1 MSDTSGAEA
10 QAGALAEIEDAIAP
24 VRSEV
29 ELLQAAYQE
38 AYDSAL
44 DSISGQFQLWD
55 QAAEVIPTSAD
66 KINQAL
72 ESQANYWKDYNANLQ
87 TILSNA
93 GEIEGLNEM
102 LASLDPGDKNT
113 VNFVAGLAQAAKND
127 KQALK
132 DMVANWQEAQ
142 KAQQEAAGS
151 FADYVTEFSGQ
162 MDGLQQTFAE
172 TIQNM
177 SLADEAAEAARET
190 IQAFIDQAGGMTGSV
205 RTAYAR
211 LGQAALDA
219 LAGAQ
224 AAAEPAAVK
233 RRRGYASG
241 TSNAEPGWAMV
252 GENGPE
258 LLYFHGGERV
268 LTAAETA
275 RRAEPL
281 RALPLPASGTPS
293 VQLQINV
300 SGSAGPETVE
310 ALREQGGDI
319 VQQVLDAL
327 DARDADRMRSRY

>member
-1 MSDTSGAEA
+1 M
-10 QAGALAEIEDAIAP
+10 
-24 VRSEV
+24 
-29 ELLQAAYQE
+29 
-38 AYDSAL
+38 
-44 DSISGQFQLWD
+44 
-55 QAAEVIPTSAD
+55 
-66 KINQAL
+66 K
-72 ESQANYWKDYNANLQ
+72 YWENYNANLQ
-87 TILSNA
+87 TILDNA

-132 DMVANWQEAQ
+132 DMVSNWQEAQ

-190 IQAFIDQAGGMTGSV
+190 IQAFIDQAGGMSSNV
-205 RTAYAR
+205 RAAYAR
-211 LGQAALDA
+211 LGQSALDA
-219 LAGAQ
+219 LAGTQ
-224 AAAEPAAVK
+224 TAAEPAPAK

-258 LLYFHGGERV
+258 MMFFRGGERV

-275 RRAEPL
+275 RRVEPL
-281 RALPLPASGTPS
+281 RALPLPVSGTPS

-300 SGSAGPETVE
+300 GGNAGPETVA
-310 ALREQGGDI
+310 ALREQGTDI

-327 DARDADRMRSRY
+327 DARNADARRRVY